1 MTKWDLVVPT
11 SPDGAKSAGVANVS
25 AHVGHA
31 RAHRAVFWDVNGDIR
46 GKEAEAL
53 EGSYI
58 YLVEKDTVEWR
69 FTIAKVLPGHEMY
82 THWLDHDDFGKF
94 FTESRKYKGKDL
106 EDVENG
112 DKCGTLILM
121 TRPES
126 IDPIDVTE
134 FTGKN
139 GNKLIHPVR
148 GSHRFVEPLD
158 SC

>member
-11 SPDGAKSAGVANVS
+11 ASEGAMSANVS

-134 FTGKN
+134 FTGKT
-139 GNKLIHPVR
+139 GNRLIHPLR
-148 GSHRFVEPLD
+148 GSHRLVEPLD